1 MNWVGF
7 CMPSEITA
15 WTSGHLRAD
24 ERSEAQLN
32 LSMKLMIIV
41 GARPN
46 FMKAAPI
53 LAAIR
58 RHNEASQREAHL
70 SYTGPVG
77 MIDLVL
83 VHTGQHYDQA
93 MSDSFFSDLG
103 LPVPDVHLGVGSGSH
118 AAQTAEVMRRF
129 EEVLLREK
137 PDLVVVVG
145 DVNST
150 LACALV
156 TAKISLEGAVARP
169 LVAHVEAGLRS
180 FDRSMPEEHNRILTD
195 HLSDL
200 LFVTEESGLRN
211 LEREGISAER
221 VHFVGN
227 TMIDSLLSFEDRA
240 DQSSVLNHLG
250 LRIGADA
257 SDGGPTVRPYGLLTL
272 HRPAN
277 VDDAAALHNILEGLR
292 DLSGELPIIF
302 PVHPRTKKRIQE
314 FGFAHYFQTIE
325 QRKGTGIQL
334 VDPLGYIDFLCVMK
348 NARLVLTDSGGIQE
362 ETTCLGVPCVTLREN
377 TERPVTVEHGTNV
390 IAGTLPAGIRQAI
403 AGQLSRKTS
412 RSLPEKW
419 DGRAAER
426 IVTILADAVWRQA
439 VSSAGPPC
447 PPAADGRPDWN
458 AGASL

>member
-1 MNWVGF
+1 MKV
-7 CMPSEITA
+7 IT
-15 WTSGHLRAD
+15 
-24 ERSEAQLN
+24 
-32 LSMKLMIIV
+32 IV

-58 RHNEASQREAHL
+58 RHNEATQRESQL
-70 SYTGPVG
+70 SSIRSVRT
-77 MIDLVL
+77 IEHVL

-118 AAQTAEVMRRF
+118 AVQTAEVMRRF

-150 LACALV
+150 LAGALV
-156 TAKISLEGAVARP
+156 TAKISMDSHSARP

-211 LEREGISAER
+211 LEREGIPTER
-221 VHFVGN
+221 IHFVGN
-227 TMIDSLLSFEDRA
+227 TMIDTLLSFEDRA
-240 DQSSVLNHLG
+240 DQSLVLDQLG
-250 LRIGADA
+250 LRL
-257 SDGGPTVRPYGLLTL
+257 GGDSSHSRPTIRPYGLLTL

-277 VDDAAALHNILEGLR
+277 VDDAGALHNILEGLR
-292 DLSGELPIIF
+292 DLSGELSIIF

-314 FGFAHYFQTIE
+314 FGFGHYFQSNG
-325 QRKGTGIQL
+325 QGKRTGIQL

-403 AGQLSRKTS
+403 AGQLSRKTL

-419 DGRAAER
+419 DGKAAER
-426 IVTILADAVWRQA
+426 IVTILVRAARRSTADREEPAQQMA
-439 VSSAGPPC
+439 
-447 PPAADGRPDWN
+447 AADGCAD
-458 AGASL
+458 